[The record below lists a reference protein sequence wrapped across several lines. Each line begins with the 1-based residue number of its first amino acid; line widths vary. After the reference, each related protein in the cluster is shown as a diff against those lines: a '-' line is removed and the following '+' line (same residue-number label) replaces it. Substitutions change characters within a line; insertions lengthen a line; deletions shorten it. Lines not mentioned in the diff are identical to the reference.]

1 MHQTHINPNQIF
13 QIGNGFGF
21 FITFHYGYFENG
33 RRRRASSKCQ
43 ARSSAVTKKFR
54 QSLIPDSDGIF
65 LMRPLT
71 DFPVPRAPCPQ
82 PFKARSFLFIHSDSR
97 MPISIRRQFSRRS
110 AFRRCRPSPFRAEK
124 HPSCPR
130 RPSRYVLTL
139 TRRKYPRRPSGERSS
154 RYTIW

>member
-1 MHQTHINPNQIF
+1 MPP
-13 QIGNGFGF
+13 
-21 FITFHYGYFENG
+21 ITVMIKPVSGACNMRCRYCFYADEMK
-33 RRRRASSKCQ
+33 RRT
-43 ARSSAVTKKFR
+43 RSSAITKKFR
-54 QSLIPDSDGIF
+54 QSLIIDSDGIF

-71 DFPVPRAPCPQ
+71 DFLVSRAPCPQ
-82 PFKARSFLFIHSDSR
+82 PFKARSFLFIHSDGR

-139 TRRKYPRRPSGERSS
+139 TRRKYPRRPGGERSS

>member
-1 MHQTHINPNQIF
+1 MPP
-13 QIGNGFGF
+13 
-21 FITFHYGYFENG
+21 ITVMIKPVSGACNMRCRYCFYADEMK
-33 RRRRASSKCQ
+33 RRT
-43 ARSSAVTKKFR
+43 RSSAITKKFR

-71 DFPVPRAPCPQ
+71 DFSVPRAPCPQ
-82 PFKARSFLFIHSDSR
+82 PFKARSFLFIHSDGR

-139 TRRKYPRRPSGERSS
+139 TRRKYPRRSSGKRSS
-154 RYTIW
+154 RYTI